1 MSCPHRSAVVVILCL
16 FSLFPGSI
24 RSSPGYVFEHNNYF
38 YKFVFP
44 EDDTRTWY
52 EAETLCKTREN
63 GHLTSLVSNREIEWV
78 NGVIKNAVRDSQTK
92 VRLWIGGN
100 DQRINDVWDFLDGE
114 PLRYN
119 VVPWAPGQPWRPLD
133 VHYAYCVS
141 LEFEGESSRWY
152 VEDCFKAHGYIC
164 KSKQPSSRITEE
176 KRFGY
181 SWEWGNHI
189 YKFFPLP
196 WTGLSWTEAEEYCS
210 VMEKGHLLSIRS
222 RKESRWVT
230 DRIRQIRQV
239 IGFRKLWI
247 GASDFGHEGEYEW
260 SAKKLPVTFQ
270 RWARGEPSHFSKHH
284 REDCIAIRSHPDWGK
299 WSDESCVME
308 HPFICKTRLCLGK
321 TDLAF
326 MVDSSTSV
334 GESNFQEAKDFV
346 WSVVRNFPISNND
359 TRVAVIRYSSQ
370 ADVIFDFQFSAKNNV
385 PFLKETLDNMEY
397 VGGETKTELALDL
410 ARTGLFTEER
420 GSRTKVPKILVV
432 MSNGKSDDALAVAR
446 TSMAL
451 KRQEVTVVVVAIGDE
466 VDLEELL
473 LMASTPEDVISV
485 STFSTL
491 KKRVGKIR
499 DKVCDEMVES
509 QNRREL
515 EEEEENSVK

>member
-1 MSCPHRSAVVVILCL
+1 
-16 FSLFPGSI
+16 
-24 RSSPGYVFEHNNYF
+24 
-38 YKFVFP
+38 
-44 EDDTRTWY
+44 
-52 EAETLCKTREN
+52 
-63 GHLTSLVSNREIEWV
+63 
-78 NGVIKNAVRDSQTK
+78 
-92 VRLWIGGN
+92 
-100 DQRINDVWDFLDGE
+100 
-114 PLRYN
+114 
-119 VVPWAPGQPWRPLD
+119 
-133 VHYAYCVS
+133 
-141 LEFEGESSRWY
+141 
-152 VEDCFKAHGYIC
+152 
-164 KSKQPSSRITEE
+164 
-176 KRFGY
+176 
-181 SWEWGNHI
+181 
-189 YKFFPLP
+189 
-196 WTGLSWTEAEEYCS
+196 
-210 VMEKGHLLSIRS
+210 
-222 RKESRWVT
+222 
-230 DRIRQIRQV
+230 
-239 IGFRKLWI
+239 
-247 GASDFGHEGEYEW
+247 
-260 SAKKLPVTFQ
+260 
-270 RWARGEPSHFSKHH
+270 
-284 REDCIAIRSHPDWGK
+284 
-299 WSDESCVME
+299 
-308 HPFICKTRLCLGK
+308 
-321 TDLAF
+321 

-410 ARTGLFTEER
+410 ARTGLFTEKR

-499 DKVCDEMVES
+499 DKVCDGGWIDYVKTQTCITRNSLFYGFFSFFLFIIE
-509 QNRREL
+509 QYKQTTTINNR
-515 EEEEENSVK
+515 

>member
-1 MSCPHRSAVVVILCL
+1 
-16 FSLFPGSI
+16 
-24 RSSPGYVFEHNNYF
+24 
-38 YKFVFP
+38 
-44 EDDTRTWY
+44 
-52 EAETLCKTREN
+52 
-63 GHLTSLVSNREIEWV
+63 
-78 NGVIKNAVRDSQTK
+78 
-92 VRLWIGGN
+92 
-100 DQRINDVWDFLDGE
+100 
-114 PLRYN
+114 
-119 VVPWAPGQPWRPLD
+119 
-133 VHYAYCVS
+133 
-141 LEFEGESSRWY
+141 
-152 VEDCFKAHGYIC
+152 
-164 KSKQPSSRITEE
+164 
-176 KRFGY
+176 
-181 SWEWGNHI
+181 
-189 YKFFPLP
+189 
-196 WTGLSWTEAEEYCS
+196 
-210 VMEKGHLLSIRS
+210 
-222 RKESRWVT
+222 
-230 DRIRQIRQV
+230 
-239 IGFRKLWI
+239 
-247 GASDFGHEGEYEW
+247 
-260 SAKKLPVTFQ
+260 
-270 RWARGEPSHFSKHH
+270 
-284 REDCIAIRSHPDWGK
+284 
-299 WSDESCVME
+299 
-308 HPFICKTRLCLGK
+308 
-321 TDLAF
+321 

-410 ARTGLFTEER
+410 ARTGLFTEKR

-499 DKVCDEMVES
+499 DKVCDGRWIDYVKT
-509 QNRREL
+509 QACITR
-515 EEEEENSVK
+515 NSLFYGFFPYFFS

>member
-1 MSCPHRSAVVVILCL
+1 MEDRGRGWFRRLSPTTF
-16 FSLFPGSI
+16 FS
-24 RSSPGYVFEHNNYF
+24 YF
-38 YKFVFP
+38 TV
-44 EDDTRTWY
+44 
-52 EAETLCKTREN
+52 
-63 GHLTSLVSNREIEWV
+63 
-78 NGVIKNAVRDSQTK
+78 
-92 VRLWIGGN
+92 
-100 DQRINDVWDFLDGE
+100 
-114 PLRYN
+114 
-119 VVPWAPGQPWRPLD
+119 
-133 VHYAYCVS
+133 
-141 LEFEGESSRWY
+141 
-152 VEDCFKAHGYIC
+152 
-164 KSKQPSSRITEE
+164 
-176 KRFGY
+176 
-181 SWEWGNHI
+181 
-189 YKFFPLP
+189 
-196 WTGLSWTEAEEYCS
+196 
-210 VMEKGHLLSIRS
+210 
-222 RKESRWVT
+222 
-230 DRIRQIRQV
+230 
-239 IGFRKLWI
+239 
-247 GASDFGHEGEYEW
+247 
-260 SAKKLPVTFQ
+260 
-270 RWARGEPSHFSKHH
+270 
-284 REDCIAIRSHPDWGK
+284 
-299 WSDESCVME
+299 
-308 HPFICKTRLCLGK
+308 CLGK

-410 ARTGLFTEER
+410 ARTGLFTEKR

-499 DKVCDEMVES
+499 DKVCDGGWIDY
-509 QNRREL
+509 
-515 EEEEENSVK
+515 VKTQACIT

>member
-1 MSCPHRSAVVVILCL
+1 M
-16 FSLFPGSI
+16 
-24 RSSPGYVFEHNNYF
+24 
-38 YKFVFP
+38 
-44 EDDTRTWY
+44 
-52 EAETLCKTREN
+52 
-63 GHLTSLVSNREIEWV
+63 
-78 NGVIKNAVRDSQTK
+78 
-92 VRLWIGGN
+92 
-100 DQRINDVWDFLDGE
+100 
-114 PLRYN
+114 
-119 VVPWAPGQPWRPLD
+119 
-133 VHYAYCVS
+133 
-141 LEFEGESSRWY
+141 
-152 VEDCFKAHGYIC
+152 
-164 KSKQPSSRITEE
+164 
-176 KRFGY
+176 
-181 SWEWGNHI
+181 
-189 YKFFPLP
+189 
-196 WTGLSWTEAEEYCS
+196 
-210 VMEKGHLLSIRS
+210 
-222 RKESRWVT
+222 
-230 DRIRQIRQV
+230 
-239 IGFRKLWI
+239 
-247 GASDFGHEGEYEW
+247 
-260 SAKKLPVTFQ
+260 
-270 RWARGEPSHFSKHH
+270 
-284 REDCIAIRSHPDWGK
+284 
-299 WSDESCVME
+299 
-308 HPFICKTRLCLGK
+308 CLGK

-410 ARTGLFTEER
+410 ARTGLFTEKR

-485 STFSTL
+485 RTFSTL

-499 DKVCDEMVES
+499 DKVCDGGWIDYVKT
-509 QNRREL
+509 QACITR
-515 EEEEENSVK
+515 NSLFYGFFPFFFS

>member
-1 MSCPHRSAVVVILCL
+1 
-16 FSLFPGSI
+16 
-24 RSSPGYVFEHNNYF
+24 
-38 YKFVFP
+38 
-44 EDDTRTWY
+44 
-52 EAETLCKTREN
+52 
-63 GHLTSLVSNREIEWV
+63 
-78 NGVIKNAVRDSQTK
+78 
-92 VRLWIGGN
+92 
-100 DQRINDVWDFLDGE
+100 
-114 PLRYN
+114 
-119 VVPWAPGQPWRPLD
+119 
-133 VHYAYCVS
+133 
-141 LEFEGESSRWY
+141 
-152 VEDCFKAHGYIC
+152 
-164 KSKQPSSRITEE
+164 
-176 KRFGY
+176 
-181 SWEWGNHI
+181 
-189 YKFFPLP
+189 
-196 WTGLSWTEAEEYCS
+196 
-210 VMEKGHLLSIRS
+210 
-222 RKESRWVT
+222 
-230 DRIRQIRQV
+230 
-239 IGFRKLWI
+239 
-247 GASDFGHEGEYEW
+247 
-260 SAKKLPVTFQ
+260 
-270 RWARGEPSHFSKHH
+270 
-284 REDCIAIRSHPDWGK
+284 
-299 WSDESCVME
+299 
-308 HPFICKTRLCLGK
+308 
-321 TDLAF
+321 

-410 ARTGLFTEER
+410 ARTGLFTEKR

-499 DKVCDEMVES
+499 DKVCDGGWIDYVKT
-509 QNRREL
+509 QAYITR
-515 EEEEENSVK
+515 NSLFYGFFPFFFS